1 MSYRAFLTDLRSF
14 FATQRDDPS
23 RLAVLAIVVGTALVP
38 LVAQLSLTS
47 VVVVGTNSGPTL
59 SYAVGDQTVD
69 VAVSLITGS
78 VVSFASALVYWLVA
92 TVGAYL
98 LTATISEAGDL
109 RTTFWILG
117 WGFGPVLLSGVVWLI
132 AMVVSIQMTPTPETA
147 AGSAEF
153 VREVQKTE
161 LVRATQY
168 LDGVAIVLA
177 GGLWTVGIQVLRRV
191 QWWQAALAAV
201 PGVIVQILP
210 YLLL

>member
-1 MSYRAFLTDLRSF
+1 MTNLRSF

-23 RLAVLAIVVGTALVP
+23 RLAILAIVVGTALVP
-38 LVAQLSLTS
+38 LLAQLSLTS
-47 VVVVGTNSGPTL
+47 AIVVGTNSGPTL

-69 VAVSLITGS
+69 VAVSLVAGS

-98 LTATISEAGDL
+98 LTAPVSDAGDL
-109 RTTFWILG
+109 RTTLWILG
-117 WGFGPVLLSGVVWLI
+117 WGFGPVLLSGAVWLL
-132 AMVVSIQMTPTPETA
+132 AMLVSIQMTPPPETA

-153 VREVQKTE
+153 VREVQETQ

-168 LDGVAIVLA
+168 LDAVAIVLA

-191 QWWQAALAAV
+191 RWWQAALAAV
-201 PGVIVQILP
+201 PGVIVQFLP